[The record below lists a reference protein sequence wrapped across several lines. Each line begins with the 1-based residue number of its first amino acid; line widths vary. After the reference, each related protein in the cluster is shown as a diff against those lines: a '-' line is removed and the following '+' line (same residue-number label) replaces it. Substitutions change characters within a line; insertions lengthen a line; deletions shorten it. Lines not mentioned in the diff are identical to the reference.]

1 MPCTKALA
9 SDADVILVMLGSND
23 AKVSCGTL
31 DAAAFQA
38 EYLSLI
44 ESLVAMPRS
53 PRVIV
58 MSPPPALRPRA
69 RSSAVRTMMPPP
81 PPPHPSKAD
90 LLADGW
96 TFHGAGS
103 SSATDGAADRKEK
116 PGELVMEGSHGDLA
130 QELCASGMLALPH
143 VLAVMEASRSN
154 AVVQLQGCRGMSMLA
169 EREETRQQLIA
180 KV

>member
-1 MPCTKALA
+1 
-9 SDADVILVMLGSND
+9 
-23 AKVSCGTL
+23 
-31 DAAAFQA
+31 
-38 EYLSLI
+38 
-44 ESLVAMPRS
+44 
-53 PRVIV
+53 
-58 MSPPPALRPRA
+58 
-69 RSSAVRTMMPPP
+69 MMPPP

-180 KV
+180 KVKA

>member
-1 MPCTKALA
+1 
-9 SDADVILVMLGSND
+9 
-23 AKVSCGTL
+23 
-31 DAAAFQA
+31 
-38 EYLSLI
+38 
-44 ESLVAMPRS
+44 
-53 PRVIV
+53 
-58 MSPPPALRPRA
+58 
-69 RSSAVRTMMPPP
+69 MMPPP

-130 QELCASGMLALPH
+130 QELCASGMLALPN
-143 VLAVMEASRSN
+143 VLAVMEASRTN

>member
-1 MPCTKALA
+1 
-9 SDADVILVMLGSND
+9 
-23 AKVSCGTL
+23 
-31 DAAAFQA
+31 
-38 EYLSLI
+38 
-44 ESLVAMPRS
+44 
-53 PRVIV
+53 
-58 MSPPPALRPRA
+58 
-69 RSSAVRTMMPPP
+69 MMQPP

-154 AVVQLQGCRGMSMLA
+154 AVVQLQGCRGISALGPMTRTAPTTRTQTSTRTKWHAQRPLPLWA
-169 EREETRQQLIA
+169 ETSSRPKFSSFCRSCSSVEWWVLW
-180 KV
+180 

>member
-1 MPCTKALA
+1 
-9 SDADVILVMLGSND
+9 
-23 AKVSCGTL
+23 
-31 DAAAFQA
+31 
-38 EYLSLI
+38 
-44 ESLVAMPRS
+44 
-53 PRVIV
+53 
-58 MSPPPALRPRA
+58 
-69 RSSAVRTMMPPP
+69 MMPPP

-154 AVVQLQGCRGMSMLA
+154 AVVQLQGCRGMPSAAPKGHPEGLSNNCADMRGRRHA
-169 EREETRQQLIA
+169 RTRHTF
-180 KV
+180 KGG